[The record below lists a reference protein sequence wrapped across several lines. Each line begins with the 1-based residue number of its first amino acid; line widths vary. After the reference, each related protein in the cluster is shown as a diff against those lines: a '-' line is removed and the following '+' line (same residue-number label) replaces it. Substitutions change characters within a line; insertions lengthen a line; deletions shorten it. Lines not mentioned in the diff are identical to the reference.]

1 MPMGTGIERPAVT
14 GFHHVSA
21 IVTDVESSATWYQRV
36 LGLQRLPMTFPH
48 HDADSG
54 VRTGPGSRGAPEK
67 AALLLDPATGVMIE
81 LHTPADGDD
90 GPVRGALD
98 HLAFG
103 VADRATL
110 DRWAAWLDMLS
121 VSHDGVADRTDPT
134 DYATLEFRDPDGI
147 ALEFI
152 HFPGRG

>member
-1 MPMGTGIERPAVT
+1 MGAGIERPAVT

-21 IVTDVESSATWYQRV
+21 VVTDVESSATWYQRV

-48 HDADSG
+48 HG
-54 VRTGPGSRGAPEK
+54 IGGSRYPVPDDEK
-67 AALLLDPATGVMIE
+67 AALLLDSATGVMIE
-81 LHTPADGDD
+81 LHAPTGGDG
-90 GPVRGALD
+90 GPDRGALD

-103 VADRATL
+103 VASRDTL
-110 DRWAAWLDMLS
+110 DSWAAWLDTLS
-121 VSHDGVADRTDPT
+121 VPHEGVVDRTDPT

-152 HFPGRG
+152 YFPGRG

>member
-1 MPMGTGIERPAVT
+1 MASGIERPTVT
-14 GFHHVSA
+14 GFHHASVVVS
-21 IVTDVESSATWYQRV
+21 DVESSATWYQRV

-48 HDADSG
+48 HDAGGGD
-54 VRTGPGSRGAPEK
+54 PEK

-81 LHTPADGDD
+81 LHAPADGDG

-110 DRWAAWLDMLS
+110 DDWAAWLDTLS
-121 VSHDGVADRTDPT
+121 VPHGGVVDRTDPT
-134 DYATLEFRDPDGI
+134 RYATLEFQGPDGV

>member
-1 MPMGTGIERPAVT
+1 MGSGIERPTVT

-21 IVTDVESSATWYQRV
+21 VVADVEASATWYQRV

-48 HDADSG
+48 HDARG
-54 VRTGPGSRGAPEK
+54 GAPDK
-67 AALLLDPATGVMIE
+67 ATLLLDSATGVMIE
-81 LHTPADGDD
+81 LHAPADGDG

-103 VADRATL
+103 VSDRATL
-110 DRWAAWLDMLS
+110 DHWAAWLDTLS
-121 VSHDGVADRTDPT
+121 VPHGGVADRTDPT

>member
-1 MPMGTGIERPAVT
+1 MDSGIERPAVT

-21 IVTDVESSATWYQRV
+21 VVTDVESSATWYQRV

-48 HDADSG
+48 HGAAGRDGA
-54 VRTGPGSRGAPEK
+54 GSRFAPPDPEK
-67 AALLLDPATGVMIE
+67 AALLLDTATGVMIE
-81 LHTPADGDD
+81 LHTPTDGDG

-103 VADRATL
+103 VADRVTL
-110 DRWAAWLDMLS
+110 DRWAAWLDTLA
-121 VSHDGVADRTDPT
+121 VPHEGVVDRTDPT
-134 DYATLEFRDPDGI
+134 TYATLEFRDPDGI

>member
-1 MPMGTGIERPAVT
+1 MATGIERPAVT

-21 IVTDVESSATWYQRV
+21 VVSDVESSATWYQRV
-36 LGLQRLPMTFPH
+36 LGMQRLPMTFPH
-48 HDADSG
+48 HDAGGGD
-54 VRTGPGSRGAPEK
+54 PEK
-67 AALLLDPATGVMIE
+67 AALLLDSATGVMIE
-81 LHTPADGDD
+81 LHAPADGDG

-110 DRWAAWLDMLS
+110 DHWAAWLDMLS
-121 VSHDGVADRTDPT
+121 VRHGGVVDRSDPT
-134 DYATLEFRDPDGI
+134 DYATLEFRDPDGV

>member
-1 MPMGTGIERPAVT
+1 MGSAIERPAVT
-14 GFHHVSA
+14 GFHHVA
-21 IVTDVESSATWYQRV
+21 AAVTDVESSALWYQRV

-48 HDADSG
+48 HDAAD
-54 VRTGPGSRGAPEK
+54 GSSEK
-67 AALLLDPATGVMIE
+67 AALLLDVVTGVMIE
-81 LHTPADGDD
+81 LHAPADGD
-90 GPVRGALD
+90 GGGHRGALD

-110 DRWAAWLDMLS
+110 DAWAAWLDSLT
-121 VSHDGVADRTDPT
+121 VPHDGVVDRTDPT
-134 DYATLEFRDPDGI
+134 GYATLEFRDADGI

>member
-1 MPMGTGIERPAVT
+1 MGSAIERPAVT
-14 GFHHVSA
+14 GFHHVA
-21 IVTDVESSATWYQRV
+21 AAVTDVESSALWYQRV

-48 HDADSG
+48 HDAGGGD
-54 VRTGPGSRGAPEK
+54 PDE
-67 AALLLDPATGVMIE
+67 AALLLDAATGVMIE
-81 LHTPADGDD
+81 LHGADG

-110 DRWAAWLDMLS
+110 DAWAAWLDTLT
-121 VSHDGVADRTDPT
+121 VPHGGVVDRTDPT
-134 DYATLEFRDPDGI
+134 AYATLEFRDPDGI
-147 ALEFI
+147 TLEFI